1 MQLLGGMPSARLF
14 LALCVWRLVPRR
26 EAAGTDEVVFG
37 QVGGSILLLC
47 RNVSKEATEVVWF
60 QGDPHS
66 FPPLFSSR
74 VSFPPDVRFS
84 LVDNSSLSITEL
96 RVQDEGNYT
105 CREVLNK
112 TDHEHRVQLLVANP
126 PQATPK
132 CWAETSSSGLMLQLF
147 CSWPG
152 GYPHPTLHWREEG
165 QDLENSSWVISSTS
179 SSDTHVETLNSSHLA
194 HRKVF
199 KCVGSHVVKQE
210 QPACTVEIKLP
221 SLESDPPQTCFVG
234 DNVTLT
240 CRVTESTP
248 AARLS
253 WLRDITQ
260 PEVEIQPGGR
270 FLIAQEGNVS
280 RLTIQNCSQGTDGGC
295 YVCKAQNPVG
305 LRELFVCLTVKQPVN
320 IVGVVGAVVVLSILA
335 VLTVTGVVLY
345 YNPLLCLRGAAFR
358 NADSGDVL
366 VLVDS
371 EDDEEG
377 KGSEEAL
384 SSCAEHEAMSLVSGS
399 RAQAAHLNHLME
411 GDDDELHGGVSPQ
424 QLLRRPLGEE
434 EARAEMDSELEE
446 RLRATLRDKLRLLT
460 VSATLPPSTRVLLKR
475 REVAEVE
482 RELQNQRQEFQ
493 QRMERLAQRRQQL
506 ARRQEQHWDAVL
518 RFESFLKAVA
528 ARRERALRRADEERA
543 RAAAERDEAARLQR
557 ELEQLLRH
565 RERLAR
571 RLRSLRPFGD
581 YLRDVLA
588 RMGQFQDVPAMLGHF
603 GMLEGMRAALAREAE
618 AGQKLVA
625 QGRAQLQRYRQDTG
639 IQLLGTR
646 NELARLHA
654 RLEVARQDVLQWESC
669 WSHIQ
674 STATQKTLLLG
685 QIKLAVL
692 NLFQQTTA
700 QLRIPMDRAQEDT
713 KAQLDMVLLCI
724 QGLADICTTGT
735 HP

>member
-1 MQLLGGMPSARLF
+1 
-14 LALCVWRLVPRR
+14 
-26 EAAGTDEVVFG
+26 GTEEVVFG

-105 CREVLNK
+105 CREVLNR
-112 TDHEHRVQLLVANP
+112 TDHEHRVQLLVASPVPGAILGILWDWEEGKSAAFPILTLCTPLAPSFLATLPMYETCLPSGCFFLLPVCKHCTCFIQINLLKVYRNKNSLPAARNAQMGPASVSDHVLSLLIDP

-179 SSDTHVETLNSSHLA
+179 SSDTHVETLNSSHLS

-221 SLESDPPQTCFVG
+221 SLESEPPQTCFVG

-253 WLRDITQ
+253 WLRDITR
-260 PEVEIQPGGR
+260 PEAEIQPGGR
-270 FLIAQEGNVS
+270 FLITHEGNVS

-335 VLTVTGVVLY
+335 VLTITGVVLY
-345 YNPLLCLRGAAFR
+345 YNPLLCLRACSAVPR

-377 KGSEEAL
+377 KGSE
-384 SSCAEHEAMSLVSGS
+384 
-399 RAQAAHLNHLME
+399 
-411 GDDDELHGGVSPQ
+411 D
-424 QLLRRPLGEE
+424 
-434 EARAEMDSELEE
+434 
-446 RLRATLRDKLRLLT
+446 
-460 VSATLPPSTRVLLKR
+460 
-475 REVAEVE
+475 
-482 RELQNQRQEFQ
+482 
-493 QRMERLAQRRQQL
+493 
-506 ARRQEQHWDAVL
+506 
-518 RFESFLKAVA
+518 
-528 ARRERALRRADEERA
+528 
-543 RAAAERDEAARLQR
+543 
-557 ELEQLLRH
+557 
-565 RERLAR
+565 
-571 RLRSLRPFGD
+571 
-581 YLRDVLA
+581 
-588 RMGQFQDVPAMLGHF
+588 
-603 GMLEGMRAALAREAE
+603 
-618 AGQKLVA
+618 
-625 QGRAQLQRYRQDTG
+625 
-639 IQLLGTR
+639 
-646 NELARLHA
+646 
-654 RLEVARQDVLQWESC
+654 
-669 WSHIQ
+669 
-674 STATQKTLLLG
+674 
-685 QIKLAVL
+685 
-692 NLFQQTTA
+692 
-700 QLRIPMDRAQEDT
+700 
-713 KAQLDMVLLCI
+713 
-724 QGLADICTTGT
+724 
-735 HP
+735 

>member
-1 MQLLGGMPSARLF
+1 
-14 LALCVWRLVPRR
+14 
-26 EAAGTDEVVFG
+26 GTDEVVFG

-112 TDHEHRVQLLVANP
+112 TDHEHRVQLLVARSVVENFLARAGWFQRSPEGHGVLILDQSPESLWLLNQHLCGSVCGRSSWERARTVRRSQVVAPPGSVSDHLLSLLLDP

-179 SSDTHVETLNSSHLA
+179 SSDTHVETLNSSHLS

-221 SLESDPPQTCFVG
+221 SLESEPPQTCFVG

-270 FLIAQEGNVS
+270 FLITQEGNVS
-280 RLTIQNCSQGTDGGC
+280 QLTIRNCSQGTDGGC

-320 IVGVVGAVVVLSILA
+320 IVGVVGAVVVLSLLA

-345 YNPLLCLRGAAFR
+345 YNPLLCLRACSAVPR

-377 KGSEEAL
+377 KGSEE
-384 SSCAEHEAMSLVSGS
+384 
-399 RAQAAHLNHLME
+399 
-411 GDDDELHGGVSPQ
+411 
-424 QLLRRPLGEE
+424 
-434 EARAEMDSELEE
+434 
-446 RLRATLRDKLRLLT
+446 
-460 VSATLPPSTRVLLKR
+460 
-475 REVAEVE
+475 
-482 RELQNQRQEFQ
+482 
-493 QRMERLAQRRQQL
+493 
-506 ARRQEQHWDAVL
+506 
-518 RFESFLKAVA
+518 
-528 ARRERALRRADEERA
+528 
-543 RAAAERDEAARLQR
+543 
-557 ELEQLLRH
+557 
-565 RERLAR
+565 
-571 RLRSLRPFGD
+571 
-581 YLRDVLA
+581 
-588 RMGQFQDVPAMLGHF
+588 
-603 GMLEGMRAALAREAE
+603 
-618 AGQKLVA
+618 
-625 QGRAQLQRYRQDTG
+625 
-639 IQLLGTR
+639 
-646 NELARLHA
+646 
-654 RLEVARQDVLQWESC
+654 
-669 WSHIQ
+669 
-674 STATQKTLLLG
+674 
-685 QIKLAVL
+685 
-692 NLFQQTTA
+692 
-700 QLRIPMDRAQEDT
+700 
-713 KAQLDMVLLCI
+713 
-724 QGLADICTTGT
+724 
-735 HP
+735 

>member
-1 MQLLGGMPSARLF
+1 
-14 LALCVWRLVPRR
+14 
-26 EAAGTDEVVFG
+26 GTDEVVFG

-105 CREVLNK
+105 CREVLNN
-112 TDHEHRVQLLVANP
+112 TDHEHRVQLLVATEESYIDGSTKFLWFTWEQCPESVPVISTGQCFQLFCLLVLSLFSISISSIHSLRIHSPASVSDHVLSLLIDP

-179 SSDTHVETLNSSHLA
+179 SSDTHVETLNSSHLS

-199 KCVGSHVVKQE
+199 KCVGSHVVKEE

-221 SLESDPPQTCFVG
+221 SLESEPPQTCFVG

-253 WLRDITQ
+253 WLRDISQ

-320 IVGVVGAVVVLSILA
+320 IIGVVGAVVVLSILA
-335 VLTVTGVVLY
+335 VLTITGVVLY
-345 YNPLLCLRGAAFR
+345 YNPLLCLRACSAVPR

-371 EDDEEG
+371 EDDDEG
-377 KGSEEAL
+377 KGSEE
-384 SSCAEHEAMSLVSGS
+384 
-399 RAQAAHLNHLME
+399 
-411 GDDDELHGGVSPQ
+411 
-424 QLLRRPLGEE
+424 
-434 EARAEMDSELEE
+434 
-446 RLRATLRDKLRLLT
+446 
-460 VSATLPPSTRVLLKR
+460 
-475 REVAEVE
+475 
-482 RELQNQRQEFQ
+482 
-493 QRMERLAQRRQQL
+493 
-506 ARRQEQHWDAVL
+506 
-518 RFESFLKAVA
+518 
-528 ARRERALRRADEERA
+528 
-543 RAAAERDEAARLQR
+543 
-557 ELEQLLRH
+557 
-565 RERLAR
+565 
-571 RLRSLRPFGD
+571 
-581 YLRDVLA
+581 
-588 RMGQFQDVPAMLGHF
+588 
-603 GMLEGMRAALAREAE
+603 
-618 AGQKLVA
+618 
-625 QGRAQLQRYRQDTG
+625 
-639 IQLLGTR
+639 
-646 NELARLHA
+646 
-654 RLEVARQDVLQWESC
+654 
-669 WSHIQ
+669 
-674 STATQKTLLLG
+674 
-685 QIKLAVL
+685 
-692 NLFQQTTA
+692 
-700 QLRIPMDRAQEDT
+700 
-713 KAQLDMVLLCI
+713 
-724 QGLADICTTGT
+724 
-735 HP
+735 

>member
-1 MQLLGGMPSARLF
+1 
-14 LALCVWRLVPRR
+14 
-26 EAAGTDEVVFG
+26 GTDEVVFG

-74 VSFPPDVRFS
+74 VSFPPDIRFS

-112 TDHEHRVQLLVANP
+112 TDHEHRVQLVVASKSFPQLSSLPSAFHIPKFIWHPESLWLLNQHVCGSVCGRSSWERARTVPCSQVVSHPESVSDYLLSLLIDP

-179 SSDTHVETLNSSHLA
+179 SSDTHVETLNSSHLS

-199 KCVGSHVVKQE
+199 KCVGSHVVKEE

-221 SLESDPPQTCFVG
+221 SLESEPPQTCFVG

-253 WLRDITQ
+253 WLRDISQ
-260 PEVEIQPGGR
+260 PELEIQPGGR

-295 YVCKAQNPVG
+295 YICKAQNPVG

-320 IVGVVGAVVVLSILA
+320 IVGVVGAVVVLSLLA
-335 VLTVTGVVLY
+335 VLTITGVVLY
-345 YNPLLCLRGAAFR
+345 YYPLLCLRACSAVPR

-377 KGSEEAL
+377 KGSEE
-384 SSCAEHEAMSLVSGS
+384 
-399 RAQAAHLNHLME
+399 
-411 GDDDELHGGVSPQ
+411 
-424 QLLRRPLGEE
+424 
-434 EARAEMDSELEE
+434 
-446 RLRATLRDKLRLLT
+446 
-460 VSATLPPSTRVLLKR
+460 
-475 REVAEVE
+475 
-482 RELQNQRQEFQ
+482 
-493 QRMERLAQRRQQL
+493 
-506 ARRQEQHWDAVL
+506 
-518 RFESFLKAVA
+518 
-528 ARRERALRRADEERA
+528 
-543 RAAAERDEAARLQR
+543 
-557 ELEQLLRH
+557 
-565 RERLAR
+565 
-571 RLRSLRPFGD
+571 
-581 YLRDVLA
+581 
-588 RMGQFQDVPAMLGHF
+588 
-603 GMLEGMRAALAREAE
+603 
-618 AGQKLVA
+618 
-625 QGRAQLQRYRQDTG
+625 
-639 IQLLGTR
+639 
-646 NELARLHA
+646 
-654 RLEVARQDVLQWESC
+654 
-669 WSHIQ
+669 
-674 STATQKTLLLG
+674 
-685 QIKLAVL
+685 
-692 NLFQQTTA
+692 
-700 QLRIPMDRAQEDT
+700 
-713 KAQLDMVLLCI
+713 
-724 QGLADICTTGT
+724 
-735 HP
+735 

>member
-1 MQLLGGMPSARLF
+1 
-14 LALCVWRLVPRR
+14 
-26 EAAGTDEVVFG
+26 AGTDEVVFG

-74 VSFPPDVRFS
+74 VSFPRDVRFS

-112 TDHEHRVQLLVANP
+112 TDHEHRVQLLVASKSSPPLGFLPSAFRIPEFGTIFYPDASCIPWEQPPPDLVPLLVPSGLGRRKIHCILSLCTPLALSFLAALSMCETSLTVSDHVLSLLTDP
-126 PQATPK
+126 PQAAPK
-132 CWAETSSSGLMLQLF
+132 CWAESSSSGLMLQLF

-179 SSDTHVETLNSSHLA
+179 SSDTHVETLNSSHLS

-221 SLESDPPQTCFVG
+221 SLESEPPQTCFVG

-240 CRVTESTP
+240 CRVTEGTP

-253 WLRDITQ
+253 WLRDISQ
-260 PEVEIQPGGR
+260 PEEEIQPGGR

-320 IVGVVGAVVVLSILA
+320 IVGVVGAVVVLSLLT

-345 YNPLLCLRGAAFR
+345 YNPLLCLRGR
-358 NADSGDVL
+358 GWNADSGDVL

-377 KGSEEAL
+377 KGSEE
-384 SSCAEHEAMSLVSGS
+384 
-399 RAQAAHLNHLME
+399 
-411 GDDDELHGGVSPQ
+411 
-424 QLLRRPLGEE
+424 
-434 EARAEMDSELEE
+434 
-446 RLRATLRDKLRLLT
+446 
-460 VSATLPPSTRVLLKR
+460 
-475 REVAEVE
+475 
-482 RELQNQRQEFQ
+482 
-493 QRMERLAQRRQQL
+493 
-506 ARRQEQHWDAVL
+506 
-518 RFESFLKAVA
+518 
-528 ARRERALRRADEERA
+528 
-543 RAAAERDEAARLQR
+543 
-557 ELEQLLRH
+557 
-565 RERLAR
+565 
-571 RLRSLRPFGD
+571 
-581 YLRDVLA
+581 
-588 RMGQFQDVPAMLGHF
+588 
-603 GMLEGMRAALAREAE
+603 
-618 AGQKLVA
+618 
-625 QGRAQLQRYRQDTG
+625 
-639 IQLLGTR
+639 
-646 NELARLHA
+646 
-654 RLEVARQDVLQWESC
+654 
-669 WSHIQ
+669 
-674 STATQKTLLLG
+674 
-685 QIKLAVL
+685 
-692 NLFQQTTA
+692 
-700 QLRIPMDRAQEDT
+700 
-713 KAQLDMVLLCI
+713 
-724 QGLADICTTGT
+724 
-735 HP
+735 

>member
-1 MQLLGGMPSARLF
+1 MATFAAATAAAPSGPCPLEEAPPRS
-14 LALCVWRLVPRR
+14 APIGLVPRR

-60 QGDPHS
+60 QGDPQS

-84 LVDNSSLSITEL
+84 LVDNSSLSISEL

-126 PQATPK
+126 PQAAPK
-132 CWAETSSSGLMLQLF
+132 CWAESSSSGLMLQLF

-194 HRKVF
+194 HQKVF
-199 KCVGSHVVKQE
+199 TCVGSHVVKQE

-221 SLESDPPQTCFVG
+221 SLESEPPQTCFVG

-253 WLRDITQ
+253 WLRDISQ
-260 PEVEIQPGGR
+260 PEEEIQPGGR
-270 FLIAQEGNVS
+270 FLISQEGNVS
-280 RLTIQNCSQGTDGGC
+280 RLTIQNCSQATDGGC

-320 IVGVVGAVVVLSILA
+320 IVGVVGAVVVLFLLT
-335 VLTVTGVVLY
+335 VLTITGLVLY
-345 YNPLLCLRGAAFR
+345 YNPLLCLRGAVFR

-384 SSCAEHEAMSLVSGS
+384 GSCTEHEAMALVGGS
-399 RAQAAHLNHLME
+399 RAQAAHLNHLTA
-411 GDDDELHGGVSPQ
+411 GDNDELHSGVS
-424 QLLRRPLGEE
+424 
-434 EARAEMDSELEE
+434 A
-446 RLRATLRDKLRLLT
+446 
-460 VSATLPPSTRVLLKR
+460 
-475 REVAEVE
+475 
-482 RELQNQRQEFQ
+482 
-493 QRMERLAQRRQQL
+493 
-506 ARRQEQHWDAVL
+506 
-518 RFESFLKAVA
+518 
-528 ARRERALRRADEERA
+528 
-543 RAAAERDEAARLQR
+543 
-557 ELEQLLRH
+557 
-565 RERLAR
+565 
-571 RLRSLRPFGD
+571 
-581 YLRDVLA
+581 
-588 RMGQFQDVPAMLGHF
+588 QDVRG
-603 GMLEGMRAALAREAE
+603 
-618 AGQKLVA
+618 
-625 QGRAQLQRYRQDTG
+625 GRDT
-639 IQLLGTR
+639 
-646 NELARLHA
+646 RLIA
-654 RLEVARQDVLQWESC
+654 SV
-669 WSHIQ
+669 
-674 STATQKTLLLG
+674 
-685 QIKLAVL
+685 
-692 NLFQQTTA
+692 
-700 QLRIPMDRAQEDT
+700 P
-713 KAQLDMVLLCI
+713 
-724 QGLADICTTGT
+724 
-735 HP
+735 P

>member
-1 MQLLGGMPSARLF
+1 
-14 LALCVWRLVPRR
+14 
-26 EAAGTDEVVFG
+26 GTDEVVFG

-112 TDHEHRVQLLVANP
+112 TDHEHRVQLLVASKSFPQLSFLPLAFHIPKFIWHWWKNNIKKVQGGFIMQNLSHICSQAPKCVSKWLVTDLACAGEMPALKSSLPGSVSDHMLSLLLDP

-179 SSDTHVETLNSSHLA
+179 SSDTHVEMLNSSHLS

-221 SLESDPPQTCFVG
+221 SLESEPPQTCFVG

-270 FLIAQEGNVS
+270 FLIAHEGNVS
-280 RLTIQNCSQGTDGGC
+280 RLTIQNCSQGSDGGC
-295 YVCKAQNPVG
+295 YICKAQNPVG
-305 LRELFVCLTVKQPVN
+305 LRELFICLTVKQPVN
-320 IVGVVGAVVVLSILA
+320 IVGVVGAVVVLSLLA

-345 YNPLLCLRGAAFR
+345 YNPLLCLRVCSAVPR
-358 NADSGDVL
+358 NAASGDVL

-377 KGSEEAL
+377 KGSEE
-384 SSCAEHEAMSLVSGS
+384 
-399 RAQAAHLNHLME
+399 
-411 GDDDELHGGVSPQ
+411 
-424 QLLRRPLGEE
+424 
-434 EARAEMDSELEE
+434 
-446 RLRATLRDKLRLLT
+446 
-460 VSATLPPSTRVLLKR
+460 
-475 REVAEVE
+475 
-482 RELQNQRQEFQ
+482 
-493 QRMERLAQRRQQL
+493 
-506 ARRQEQHWDAVL
+506 
-518 RFESFLKAVA
+518 
-528 ARRERALRRADEERA
+528 
-543 RAAAERDEAARLQR
+543 
-557 ELEQLLRH
+557 
-565 RERLAR
+565 
-571 RLRSLRPFGD
+571 
-581 YLRDVLA
+581 
-588 RMGQFQDVPAMLGHF
+588 
-603 GMLEGMRAALAREAE
+603 
-618 AGQKLVA
+618 
-625 QGRAQLQRYRQDTG
+625 
-639 IQLLGTR
+639 
-646 NELARLHA
+646 
-654 RLEVARQDVLQWESC
+654 
-669 WSHIQ
+669 
-674 STATQKTLLLG
+674 
-685 QIKLAVL
+685 
-692 NLFQQTTA
+692 
-700 QLRIPMDRAQEDT
+700 
-713 KAQLDMVLLCI
+713 
-724 QGLADICTTGT
+724 
-735 HP
+735 

>member
-1 MQLLGGMPSARLF
+1 
-14 LALCVWRLVPRR
+14 
-26 EAAGTDEVVFG
+26 GTDEVVFG

-112 TDHEHRVQLLVANP
+112 TDHEHRVQLLVASTCRGTACSFCLDQSPESLWLLNQHVCGAVGIHSPAVFISFPLDKAVAIIFFLPQGLAVGTVTALLGPCWLPASVSDHVLSLLIDP

-221 SLESDPPQTCFVG
+221 SLESEPPQTCFVG

-345 YNPLLCLRGAAFR
+345 YNPLLCLRACSAVPR
-358 NADSGDVL
+358 SADSGDIL

-377 KGSEEAL
+377 KG
-384 SSCAEHEAMSLVSGS
+384 
-399 RAQAAHLNHLME
+399 
-411 GDDDELHGGVSPQ
+411 
-424 QLLRRPLGEE
+424 
-434 EARAEMDSELEE
+434 
-446 RLRATLRDKLRLLT
+446 
-460 VSATLPPSTRVLLKR
+460 
-475 REVAEVE
+475 
-482 RELQNQRQEFQ
+482 
-493 QRMERLAQRRQQL
+493 
-506 ARRQEQHWDAVL
+506 
-518 RFESFLKAVA
+518 
-528 ARRERALRRADEERA
+528 
-543 RAAAERDEAARLQR
+543 
-557 ELEQLLRH
+557 
-565 RERLAR
+565 
-571 RLRSLRPFGD
+571 
-581 YLRDVLA
+581 
-588 RMGQFQDVPAMLGHF
+588 
-603 GMLEGMRAALAREAE
+603 
-618 AGQKLVA
+618 
-625 QGRAQLQRYRQDTG
+625 
-639 IQLLGTR
+639 
-646 NELARLHA
+646 
-654 RLEVARQDVLQWESC
+654 
-669 WSHIQ
+669 
-674 STATQKTLLLG
+674 
-685 QIKLAVL
+685 
-692 NLFQQTTA
+692 
-700 QLRIPMDRAQEDT
+700 
-713 KAQLDMVLLCI
+713 
-724 QGLADICTTGT
+724 
-735 HP
+735 